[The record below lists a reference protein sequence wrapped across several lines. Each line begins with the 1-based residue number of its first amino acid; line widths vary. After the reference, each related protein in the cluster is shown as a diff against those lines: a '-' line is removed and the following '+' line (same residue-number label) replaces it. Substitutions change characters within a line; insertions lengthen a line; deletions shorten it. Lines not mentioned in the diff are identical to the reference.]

1 MKKKLILGLLA
12 VVLALG
18 LTFLGCS
25 NPASNSTVDEPLV
38 LKDTVNGKVVEIT
51 ISRTDPSKAV
61 IKPQKGDYFVIKL
74 DGVVISKGTVTQVS
88 TSGTMTFKPSEDS
101 PGPKTEFTGTLSS
114 GGELSI
120 PSIPYEGG
128 TITGVNADS
137 SGGSGGGAPTSPA
150 PPSGGGN
157 PPPVNPPAANVFENT
172 TWKAE
177 DTVTNG
183 GVTYTYVLTLSFG
196 TDIWTTVQVE
206 NGEPIPGGQAGTYT
220 ASGNTATCT
229 TADGDTLLATVS
241 GNTLTLAQGEDE
253 FQFTKVTPA
262 TNVFVGT
269 VWSFEYDF
277 INGDG
282 DNVNREMTVSFGTD
296 TVTWN
301 EIFTSID
308 DGSKIENT
316 NSYPYTVSGKN
327 ANVDTGNGLSTATIS
342 DNTLVIISDESLL
355 FTKASG
361 GASSAANPFAGTV
374 WKFEDDKN
382 AIHFE
387 MTASFDGTTC
397 SIEQTVNGIPRGDFS
412 GTYTVS
418 GNTATIT
425 FDFETY
431 IATISG
437 NTLTLRP
444 FMTFARVY

>member
-1 MKKKLILGLLA
+1 MKKKQILGLLA
-12 VVLALG
+12 MAMALG
-18 LTFLGCS
+18 LTLLGCS

-38 LKDTVNGKVVEIT
+38 LKDTVDGKVVEIT

-74 DGVVISKGTVTQVS
+74 DGVVISKGTVTQV
-88 TSGTMTFKPSEDS
+88 TSSGAMTFKPSADS

-114 GGELSI
+114 GGALSI

-137 SGGSGGGAPTSPA
+137 SGGSGGGAPTPA
-150 PPSGGGN
+150 PPSGGGGGD
-157 PPPVNPPAANVFENT
+157 NPPAANVFENT
-172 TWKAE
+172 TWKTE

-183 GVTYTYVLTLSFG
+183 GVTNTYVLTISFG
-196 TDIWTTVQVE
+196 TDIWTTVQVK

-229 TADGDTLLATVS
+229 TVEGDTFPATIS
-241 GNTLTLAQGEDE
+241 GNKLTIDVQGGM
-253 FQFTKVTPA
+253 QFTKVTPA

-269 VWSFEYDF
+269 AWSFGYDF

-282 DNVNREMTVSFGTD
+282 DNVNHEMTVSFGTA

-301 EIFTSID
+301 EIFTYID
-308 DGSKIENT
+308 DGRKIENT
-316 NSYPYTVSGKN
+316 YSYPYTVSGKN
-327 ANVDTGNGLSTATIS
+327 ANIDTGNGLSAATIS
-342 DNTLVIISDESLL
+342 GNTLVIIYDESLL
-355 FTKASG
+355 FTKASS
-361 GASSAANPFAGTV
+361 GASSAANSFAGTV

-444 FMTFARVY
+444 FITFARVY